1 MASGVAG
8 GRGLAPAAL
17 ITALIVAACGSTA
30 STPEVSP
37 TPTPEPSPSPSVTLQ
52 PTPVPSADVAY
63 EQQAIAIIEAL
74 GGTVPADEMAT
85 VTYGDS
91 IAGAASVH
99 VALGDWQMAWDGQN
113 VLRHVF
119 WEQYLAGATP
129 PASALLDETQ
139 VRDRVDAIVAALD
152 LSLGAPEELV
162 AQEETWMAAWP
173 RVEDEVPVE
182 ENGTRIWVNKD
193 GTFLQYTY
201 NWNELGPKP
210 GSTIS
215 AEQAIEAVQD
225 CGGETGP
232 AATCEADLVW
242 HLPQTQPGD
251 APLILCWI
259 VGPKGGNGD
268 WRVWVDAGTGEIVD
282 VAAMLN

>member
-8 GRGLAPAAL
+8 ARGLAPVAL
-17 ITALIVAACGSTA
+17 ITVLIVAACGSTA
-30 STPEVSP
+30 STPAAS
-37 TPTPEPSPSPSVTLQ
+37 PTPEPSPSPSATLQ
-52 PTPVPSADVAY
+52 PTLVPSADIAY
-63 EQQAIAIIEAL
+63 EQEAIAIIEAL
-74 GGTVPADEMAT
+74 GGKVPADATAT
-85 VTYGDS
+85 VTYGDP

-99 VALGDWQMAWDGQN
+99 VALGDWQMAWDGQH

-129 PASALLDETQ
+129 PASALLDEAQ
-139 VRDRVDAIVAALD
+139 ISDRVDAIAAALK
-152 LSLGAPEELV
+152 LTLGAPEQLI
-162 AQEETWMAAWP
+162 AQEGTWMAAWP
-173 RVEDEVPVE
+173 RVEDGVPVE

-201 NWNELGPKP
+201 NWNDLGPRP
-210 GSTIS
+210 TSTIS
-215 AEQAIEAVQD
+215 AAEAIEAVQD
-225 CGGETGP
+225 CGAENGP
-232 AATCEADLVW
+232 AATCEAELVW
-242 HLPQTQPGD
+242 HLPQTQPID
-251 APLILCWI
+251 APLVLCWI